1 MHICTIY
8 TKMRVR
14 KTLFYLKNDLIRL
27 KKKQLSKEDVIKKL
41 NLLSNIYR
49 KYDFST
55 EDLEIKKSLEDF
67 WLDYIKEDT
76 NA

>member
-1 MHICTIY
+1 MRICTIY

-14 KTLFYLKNDLIRL
+14 KTIFYLKNDLIRL
-27 KKKQLSKEDVIKKL
+27 KKKQLSKEGVIKKL
-41 NLLSNIYR
+41 NLLSNTYR

-67 WLDYIKEDT
+67 WLDYIKEET

>member
-1 MHICTIY
+1 
-8 TKMRVR
+8 MRVR

-41 NLLSNIYR
+41 NLLSNTYR

>member
-14 KTLFYLKNDLIRL
+14 KTIFYLKNDLIRL

>member
-14 KTLFYLKNDLIRL
+14 KTIFYLKNDLIRL
-27 KKKQLSKEDVIKKL
+27 KKKQLNKEDVIKNL
-41 NLLSNIYR
+41 NLLSIIYR
-49 KYDFST
+49 RYDFST

>member
-41 NLLSNIYR
+41 NLLSNTYR

>member
-1 MHICTIY
+1 
-8 TKMRVR
+8 MRVR
-14 KTLFYLKNDLIRL
+14 KTIFYLKNDLIRL
-27 KKKQLSKEDVIKKL
+27 KKKQLNKEDVIKKL

-49 KYDFST
+49 RYDFST